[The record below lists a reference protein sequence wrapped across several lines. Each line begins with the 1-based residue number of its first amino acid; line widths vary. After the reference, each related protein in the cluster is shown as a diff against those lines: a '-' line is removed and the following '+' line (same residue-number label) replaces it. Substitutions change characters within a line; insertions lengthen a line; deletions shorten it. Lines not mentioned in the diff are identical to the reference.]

1 MMADTKPS
9 SQLLSEIKA
18 SDSKTLK
25 DVTTV
30 ENPAAKH
37 DMAMVR
43 IIIVTKCRTFF
54 SRFVLVLKETWQILI
69 MNLEYEAVFISIF
82 IPCYKISSSRVVIC
96 SILVRSCK
104 VWQEQAQNC
113 WDCREECPAVC
124 RRYQRW
130 EESLKK
136 IQNCVDDH
144 CNSFAFIYFQ
154 RILNKNLSK

>member
-43 IIIVTKCRTFF
+43 IIIVKKCRTFF
-54 SRFVLVLKETWQILI
+54 SRFGLDTFER
-69 MNLEYEAVFISIF
+69 NLTNPNNEF
-82 IPCYKISSSRVVIC
+82 
-96 SILVRSCK
+96 
-104 VWQEQAQNC
+104 
-113 WDCREECPAVC
+113 
-124 RRYQRW
+124 
-130 EESLKK
+130 
-136 IQNCVDDH
+136 
-144 CNSFAFIYFQ
+144 
-154 RILNKNLSK
+154 RI